1 MNKTHYD
8 IEHMPMLNKPGGGID
23 ETRGVGGI
31 LARLWRTIL
40 YDKNIK
46 PSYFELLLNEFII
59 KAKRRIPDNRV
70 SKLFTRG
77 NLRREFEKP
86 TMTFKVFMKGLKLLN
101 VKKVTFAVKLEYSSN
116 KEPTLHQTIIDLG
129 DSGPTT
135 TELYEEAKDAE

>member
-1 MNKTHYD
+1 MNKKYYD
-8 IEHMPMLNKPGGGID
+8 IEHMPMLNRPDGGIN

-40 YDKNIK
+40 NDKNIK

-101 VKKVTFAVKLEYSSN
+101 VKKVTFAVKLEYASN
-116 KEPTLHQTIIDLG
+116 KEPSLHQTIIDLG
-129 DSGPTT
+129 DGGTT
-135 TELYEEAKDAE
+135 TSELYEETKDDE